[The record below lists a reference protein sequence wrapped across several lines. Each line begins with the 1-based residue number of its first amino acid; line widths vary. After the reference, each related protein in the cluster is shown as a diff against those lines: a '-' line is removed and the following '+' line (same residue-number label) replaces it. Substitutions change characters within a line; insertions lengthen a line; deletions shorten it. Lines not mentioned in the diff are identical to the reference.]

1 MSPPPPRPR
10 ALDGIRVVD
19 FSWVRAG
26 PWATRWLG
34 AMGAEIIKIEWPEA
48 ERGRLPSSTTP
59 QGMDVNLNTS
69 GNFNDTNVNK
79 KSLSLNVRS
88 AKGLEIVKRLIAI
101 SDIVIENFSSRVLQN
116 WGLGYGEL
124 IKIKPDIVYVSMSG
138 YGHTG
143 RNHTY
148 TTFGPVA
155 QAAAGLTHLSGLPEQ
170 PPAGWGWSYMDD
182 TGGMYGAMCA
192 LTGLY
197 HRNKTGRG
205 QHIDQSQMIS
215 AIPLN
220 GPALLDFTV
229 NGRGSRRPGFPPGNR
244 AHWPGTPLLNN
255 YRGPI
260 VAPHNAYRTHP
271 GGYNDWCVI
280 VCHSDEEWKNL
291 VRAMG
296 APGWATAERFATASG
311 RLNNQEELDQ
321 NIEAWSMGLD
331 KYALTEICQASGI
344 RALPVQSAEDRV
356 ENDPQLRH
364 RDMYVPMTHP
374 ALGTNA
380 VQNAP
385 FKLSETPVYNH
396 LPSPMIGQHTQEI
409 IEGLL
414 GYSHAD
420 LRAGFADGTFW
431 PTAREPFSYLA
442 EMAR

>member
-1 MSPPPPRPR
+1 MSRPR
-10 ALDGIRVVD
+10 ALENIRVVD

-34 AMGAEIIKIEWPEA
+34 ALGAEIIKIEWPES

-59 QGMDVNLNTS
+59 QGMEVNLNTS

-88 AKGLEIVKRLIAI
+88 PKGLEIVKRLIGI
-101 SDIVIENFSSRVLQN
+101 SDIVIENFSSRVLQK
-116 WGLGYGEL
+116 WGLGYPEL
-124 IKIKPDIVYVSMSG
+124 CKIKPDIVYVSMSG

-155 QAAAGLTHLSGLPEQ
+155 QAASGLTHLSGLPDK

-197 HRNKTGRG
+197 HRNMTGKG
-205 QHIDQSQMIS
+205 QHIDQAQMVS
-215 AIPLN
+215 SVPLN
-220 GPALLDFTV
+220 GPALLDSTV

-244 AHWPGTPLLNN
+244 AHWPGTPLVNN
-255 YRGPI
+255 YRGPT

-280 VCHSDEEWKNL
+280 VCHADEEW
-291 VRAMG
+291 RALTQVMG
-296 APGWATAERFATASG
+296 SPSWAANPKFATVAG
-311 RLNNQEELDQ
+311 RLEHQEELDAH
-321 NIEAWSMGLD
+321 IETWSTTLG
-331 KYALTEICQASGI
+331 KYELTERCQAAGV

-356 ENDPQLRH
+356 EHDPQLRH
-364 RDMYVPMTHP
+364 RGMYQPMEHS
-374 ALGTNA
+374 ALGTHK

-385 FKLSETPVYNH
+385 FTLSETPAFNH
-396 LPSPMIGQHTQEI
+396 RPSPLIGEHTREI

-414 GYSHAD
+414 GYTHDD
-420 LRAGFADGTFW
+420 LRAGFDDGTFW
-431 PTAREPFSYLA
+431 PEKRARFAYQE
-442 EMAR
+442 EMLR